1 MILADLLIRFFINF
15 AVDGTLSN
23 MRRKIKNIR
32 GKHVY

>member
-23 MRRKIKNIR
+23 MRRKIKT
-32 GKHVY
+32 